1 MKQSTTLLA
10 FALFMFIDIVLVF
23 TIIISTNWVE
33 RANFTTL
40 DVSVIMTALISVE
53 IGLIYV
59 FVMIL
64 HTAFNFYKLENK

>member
-10 FALFMFIDIVLVF
+10 FALFMSIDIVLVF
-23 TIIISTNWVE
+23 TIIISTDWVE

-64 HTAFNFYKLENK
+64 HTAFNIYKLENK